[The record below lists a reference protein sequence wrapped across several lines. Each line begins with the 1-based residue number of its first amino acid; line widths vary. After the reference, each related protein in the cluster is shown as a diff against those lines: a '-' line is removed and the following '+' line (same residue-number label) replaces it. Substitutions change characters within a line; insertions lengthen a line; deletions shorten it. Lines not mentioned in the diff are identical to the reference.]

1 MLQFHNLGCCG
12 TGVIFAIAMMP
23 GGGAQIVAGLQE
35 CGAGNNFGHSAFT
48 VYGAFWLALGLIWL
62 LAADMGAGG
71 VSFAGARLAV
81 NGNDIGIFLSCF
93 TLCTA
98 IMWYATLR
106 IRGAMAFAFTTLLL
120 GFIGLD
126 LVVFGRH
133 EKPVDHP
140 RH

>member
-1 MLQFHNLGCCG
+1 
-12 TGVIFAIAMMP
+12 
-23 GGGAQIVAGLQE
+23 
-35 CGAGNNFGHSAFT
+35 
-48 VYGAFWLALGLIWL
+48 
-62 LAADMGAGG
+62 
-71 VSFAGARLAV
+71 
-81 NGNDIGIFLSCF
+81 
-93 TLCTA
+93 
-98 IMWYATLR
+98 MWYASLR